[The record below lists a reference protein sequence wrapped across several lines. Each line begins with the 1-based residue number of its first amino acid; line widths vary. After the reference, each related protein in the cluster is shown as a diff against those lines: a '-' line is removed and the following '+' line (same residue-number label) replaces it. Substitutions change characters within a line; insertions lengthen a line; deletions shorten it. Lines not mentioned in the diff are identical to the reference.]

1 MQRRS
6 SEWTTRDRASR
17 RALCWLLESQDIYF
31 YFEGERMNECYSSSI
46 GIMES
51 LEACPPKCS
60 GKFLAQTIRS
70 RSSLPEAKA
79 TLALVASDRKG
90 LTMLHSVKKTLGA
103 LQKIA
108 VVTRSG

>member
-1 MQRRS
+1 MSDHEGS
-6 SEWTTRDRASR
+6 SE
-17 RALCWLLESQDIYF
+17 QDVICVGCLNHRIRLRVYF
-31 YFEGERMNECYSSSI
+31 YVQGERMNECYSSSI

-60 GKFLAQTIRS
+60 GKFLAHTIRS

-79 TLALVASDRKG
+79 TLALVDSDRKG
-90 LTMLHSVKKTLGA
+90 LTMVHSVKKTLGA
-103 LQKIA
+103 FQKIA